1 MIVKIQHRRGAYA
14 DYDPTKVL
22 PGELVVVQSDDPATD
37 DGKSIYIGT
46 ASGIIKRLATAEE
59 IVAYN
64 EQGAAILAQVQ
75 QTATNVQGFAQT
87 ATTKAAEAAESASDA
102 AASKSAIDDI
112 MENAEDTINDY
123 ADAAKDEAVDGINQ
137 AYEDRVDE
145 INNKI
150 DEIVAVKTDAEAIA
164 TAAKNKVDDLE
175 IDLSEVG
182 SKADSNRTKV
192 NTLQFDVDGMI
203 HGWYVDVQKRL
214 IFTDADGNPIGEPIE
229 GIGGS
234 GGGGGGGSSTNAEMS
249 ATNTTGWISKSV
261 SAGAP
266 VAVTVLWTSIENE
279 IPTGNGVVTIRVNGI
294 VKSSYEVL
302 QGEITVNLTNYLNSG
317 TNNVKVSVSDI
328 YDQTRTLGFNIS
340 VLDLR
345 IASSFSSAVPFD
357 GPIPFSYTVYGDVE
371 KTVYIEVDGTVIHTQ
386 ITSSSGRQ
394 LTYNIPAQSHGGH
407 SLRAYF
413 TAVVNNQTVQS
424 NILYFEFISV
434 STLNNTPI
442 IISSF
447 NTTQVNQYESV
458 VIPYRVYIQNSTT
471 ANVEL
476 YLNDTKVSTQTVDRS
491 EQSFTFRANDAG
503 QLTFRIVCDTQT
515 KTFNITVEESQI
527 DVEPE
532 TEDLA
537 LYLTAQ
543 GRSNNEETRDV
554 WAYNSIESVFSG
566 FTWRLDGWQ
575 HDEDSITVLRLND
588 QARVTIPY
596 KIFGSDFKS
605 TGKTIEIEFA
615 TRDVVDYSTTI
626 LSCFADGIGLK
637 VTPQS
642 VTFAGAQTSTNT
654 LYKDNE
660 HVRLSIVVEKQTD
673 HRLILIYINGIMS
686 RAVQYASGE
695 RFSQLTPVNITL
707 GSSDCTLDIYNIRV
721 YDNNLTRRQILTNWI
736 ADTQIGSLMLD
747 RYDHNNVYD
756 SNDNIPIANLPKD
769 LPYMILEAQELPQFK
784 GDKKTIKLSYTDP
797 IQASKSFTA
806 NGVQI
811 NVQGTSSAPYYRKNY
826 DLQFKQGFIT
836 NSGTIEKYGLR
847 ADSIPFNRFVIKAD
861 VASSESANNT
871 KLTMFYNDTCP
882 YKTPEMLENDKVRWG
897 IEGIPIVVYWYDPN
911 SQITKFLGKYNF
923 NLPKRAPTP
932 LGYSGDMQSWE
943 WQRNNSDNV
952 KFKDDDFTST
962 YFDEDQQT
970 YLPVWYQDFEA
981 RMPSDEFRDSA
992 QLKELI
998 SWVKS
1003 TYRADATGDT
1013 FAEPI
1018 VYRLNSN
1025 TTLTQF
1031 IGDSSFTVVEEEID
1045 GTKTG
1050 YFIAT
1055 FTKDTPAYRL
1065 SKFRAE
1071 LDDYFERQSVLFYYL
1086 FTELFLMIDSRAK
1099 NMFIGF
1105 RGSDI
1110 DDENR
1115 LMTRKAVIEPY
1126 DMDTAI
1132 GTNNSGVLM
1141 FSYYYEDTDTVSEV
1155 ISGSG
1160 GSNAPV
1166 YNAQDSVLWNNV
1178 RDAFKPELIVMYRNL
1193 RSTGVW
1199 SYNVVETMYEEHQ
1212 AKWPEAVFNEDAY
1225 EKYLVPL
1232 IDPVTVDEET
1242 GQLIRTDRYLT
1253 MLQGSK
1259 QEQRKWWLFNRFKYL
1274 DSKYTAGTANINLI
1288 SARLFA
1294 DGTITITPNTNCYVA
1309 VQFGGGN
1316 AINMQ
1321 RVDANDEAEFIYTAP
1336 SGVTEM
1342 ETYIY
1347 SSDLISDIGD
1357 MSGFYPNEVD
1367 FSKAT
1372 KIRHLK
1378 LGDSASNYSNGNLRT
1393 FDVRNSTLLETI
1405 DVRNCPNLAITVNLE
1420 NSPRLKEAYF
1430 DGTSV
1435 TGVDFADGGSLQTL
1449 HLPSTITVLTLL
1461 NLNQLEEL
1469 QIASVANVT
1478 RLMIANIDP
1487 ELLNP
1492 ITVLETMPANSQV
1505 NIQGF
1510 TYEADDAE
1518 EIDKILDLF
1527 DTMRGVSREKDASG
1541 NWIYYDYDTAQVSGT
1556 IHTEALTGEKI
1567 AEFNARY
1574 PYIRVTADY
1583 VTSYLTFKSYDGT
1596 TTLKTVT
1603 CYNGVMQ
1610 DTAPSVPSRPN
1621 SSDGHYSYTGLG
1633 WNTTYD
1639 QQTAD
1644 PSALV
1649 DVIADRTVYP
1659 AYTWVVRTYTVY
1671 WKNSN
1676 GTTLETDTNVAWGTT
1691 PTYNGSTPVDPSG
1704 HSSPFVAWTPA
1715 VGAITGDTTYTAS
1728 YKPVYTINFVRASI
1742 DGGGTL
1748 QTSYVVEGNMPSYTG
1763 STPTTTQGDATDYP
1777 FEGWEPTIVAATAN
1791 ATYTA
1796 KFGAPI
1802 EVVEITDSWSEI
1814 GAHIDDGTYA
1824 TRYKVGNYKPLDL
1837 GTEGVINMQ
1846 IVAMDADELADGTG
1860 YAPLTFIGMELLT
1873 TDKDLSNGWANSNL
1887 RNTYFPNTIMPL
1899 IPSVVKS
1906 RIQSVIKNTYTV
1918 NRLEEQTVDKLW
1930 IPSIHEV
1937 YEGMLADK
1945 EPNVVVY
1952 KAIYSGFQQRIKT
1965 KSGSESAVKW
1975 RTRSFAKTIGN
1986 YLCYYVIK
1994 EDGSYSD
2001 SHAQAYS
2008 GSICL
2013 GFCLGLESETI
2024 SDSWSTILAN
2034 TNPSASYSI
2043 GDTKYIDLGTEGKHL
2058 MEIVAFNEDNKADNS
2073 GKAKITWISKT
2084 LLNTAQKMNAS
2095 QKTVDGE
2102 TDYAAGGWEHTD
2114 MRSYLKNTV
2123 KPLIPQEVRNA
2134 IVEVTK
2140 VQSIYT
2146 NRAVAVNGQTTTDDV
2161 WIPSS
2166 YEIFGTTIYEST
2178 GARYSKFAR
2187 ASDRIKKRNGS
2198 EDYWWLRSVSI
2209 SNSFRYVRLNGGES
2223 GNSAYSP
2230 QGVALGFC
2238 TD

>member
-22 PGELVVVQSDDPATD
+22 PGELVVVQSDDPNTD

-46 ASGIIKRLATAEE
+46 ASGVIKRLATAEE

-64 EQGAAILAQVQ
+64 AQGAAILEQVQ
-75 QTATNVQGFAQT
+75 QTATNVQGFART

-112 MENAEDTINDY
+112 MENAEDTINSY
-123 ADAAKDEAVDGINQ
+123 ADAAKDDAVDGINQ

-145 INNKI
+145 INDKI
-150 DEIVAVKTDAEAIA
+150 DEIVDVKTDAEAIA

-182 SKADSNRTKV
+182 SKADSNRAKV

-214 IFTDADGNPIGEPIE
+214 IFTDADGNPIGDPIE
-229 GIGGS
+229 GIG
-234 GGGGGGGSSTNAEMS
+234 GGGGGGGSTTNAEMS
-249 ATNTTGWISKSV
+249 ATNTTGWISKSI

-266 VAVTVLWTSIENE
+266 VAVTVLWSSIENN

-294 VKSSYEVL
+294 VKSSYEVP

-317 TNNVKVSVSDI
+317 TNNVKVSVSDV

-386 ITSSSGRQ
+386 VTSSSGRQ

-413 TAVVNNQTVQS
+413 TAVINNQTVQS

-434 STLNNTPI
+434 ATLDNTPI

-476 YLNDTKVSTQTVDRS
+476 YLNNVKVSTQTVDRS

-503 QLTFRIVCDTQT
+503 QLTFSIVCGTQT

-527 DVEPE
+527 DIEPE

-554 WAYNSIESVFSG
+554 WAYNDIQSVFSG

-575 HDEDSITVLRLND
+575 SDNDGITVLRLND

-626 LSCFADGIGLK
+626 LSCFADNIGLK

-673 HRLILIYINGIMS
+673 NRLILIYINGVMS
-686 RAVQYASGE
+686 RAIQYASGE
-695 RFSQLTPVNITL
+695 RFSQLTPVDITL

-769 LPYMILEAQELPQFK
+769 LPYMVLEAPELPQFK

-897 IEGIPIVVYWYDPN
+897 IEGIPIVVYWYDPDL
-911 SQITKFLGKYNF
+911 QTTKFLGKYNF

-932 LGYSGDMQSWE
+932 LGYSGNMQSWE

-962 YFDEDQQT
+962 YFDEDEQT

-981 RMPSDEFRDSA
+981 RMPEDTWRDYA

-1003 TYRADATGDT
+1003 TYRAGATGDV
-1013 FAEPI
+1013 FAEPV

-1031 IGDSSFTVVEEEID
+1031 IGDNTFTVVEEEVE

-1055 FTKDTPAYRL
+1055 FTADTPAYRL

-1105 RGSDI
+1105 RGGDI

-1155 ISGSG
+1155 ISGGGSG
-1160 GSNAPV
+1160 SSNAPV

-1193 RSTGVW
+1193 RSTGAW

-1347 SSDLISDIGD
+1347 SADLISDIGD

-1378 LGDSASNYSNGNLRT
+1378 LGDSSINYSNGNLRT

-1430 DGTSV
+1430 DGTSI
-1435 TGVDFADGGSLQTL
+1435 TGVDLADGGALQIL

-1461 NLNQLEEL
+1461 NLNQLSEL

-1487 ELLNP
+1487 TLLNP
-1492 ITVLETMPANSQV
+1492 ITVLETMPANSQI

-1510 TYEADDAE
+1510 AYEAQDAE
-1518 EIDKILDLF
+1518 EIDEILDLF

-1556 IHTEALTGEKI
+1556 IHTEALTGEEI

-1574 PYIRVTADY
+1574 PYIRVIADY
-1583 VTSYLTFKSYDGT
+1583 VTSYLTFKSYDGET
-1596 TTLKTVT
+1596 TIKTVV
-1603 CYNGVMQ
+1603 CYNGVPQ
-1610 DTAPSVPSRPN
+1610 ESAPAVPSRPN

-1671 WKNSN
+1671 WVNN
-1676 GTTLETDTNVAWGTT
+1676 GTTIETDTNVAWGTVPHYDGTT
-1691 PTYNGSTPVDPSG
+1691 PTKDGQTSTGWLPDATVP
-1704 HSSPFVAWTPA
+1704 
-1715 VGAITGDTTYTAS
+1715 ITGDVTFVAQYL
-1728 YKPVYTINFVRASI
+1728 PVYTVTFKN
-1742 DGGGTL
+1742 D
-1748 QTSYVVEGNMPSYTG
+1748 TG
-1763 STPTTTQGDATDYP
+1763 STTLDTQNVVQGQTATYGGTTPTSSEDASLAWL
-1777 FEGWEPTIVAATAN
+1777 GWATSANSHQAN
-1791 ATYTA
+1791 AVLTNIQSDMTVYA
-1796 KFGAPI
+1796 AFESAV
-1802 EVVEITDSWSEI
+1802 EVVEITDTWDQI
-1814 GAHIDDGTYA
+1814 IQHIDAGDYS
-1824 TRYKVGNYKPLDL
+1824 TRYKIGNYKPLDL
-1837 GTEGVINMQ
+1837 GTEGIINMQ
-1846 IVAMDADELADGTG
+1846 IVAMNADELESGG
-1860 YAPLTFIGMELLT
+1860 YAPLTFIGIELL
-1873 TDKDLSNGWANSNL
+1873 
-1887 RNTYFPNTIMPL
+1887 NTSVAPNTWVWTSSNKIKKYLLETISPL
-1899 IPSVVKS
+1899 ITANVRN
-1906 RIQSVIKNTYTV
+1906 RIQTV
-1918 NRLEEQTVDKLW
+1918 KKYYHYADYAGNNKDNNHLTKDTLW
-1930 IPSIHEV
+1930 IPAYYGEMVHIFESNNV
-1937 YEGMLADK
+1937 Y
-1945 EPNVVVY
+1945 Y
-1952 KAIYSGFQQRIKT
+1952 KVFANGKT
-1965 KSGSESAVKW
+1965 KQKA
-1975 RTRSFAKTIGN
+1975 
-1986 YLCYYVIK
+1986 
-1994 EDGSYSD
+1994 DGSSSNYATRDCDQTKSKRIINEM
-2001 SHAQAYS
+2001 
-2008 GSICL
+2008 GSFVDTNTLNGVCL
-2013 GFCLGLESETI
+2013 GFCLGLEQETI
-2024 SDSWSTILAN
+2024 TDSWSTILAN

-2058 MEIVAFNEDNKADNS
+2058 MEIVAFDEDDKADNS
-2073 GKAKITWISKT
+2073 GKAKITWLSKT
-2084 LLNTAQKMNAS
+2084 LLNTTQKMNAS
-2095 QKTVDGE
+2095 DKTVDGE
-2102 TDYAAGGWEHTD
+2102 TAYTAGGWLHSD
-2114 MRSYLKNTV
+2114 MRSYLKNTI
-2123 KPLIPQEVRNA
+2123 KPLIPQEVQSA

-2146 NRAVAVNGQTTTDDV
+2146 NGAKVVNGQTTAEDV
-2161 WIPSS
+2161 WIPSN
-2166 YEIFGTTIYEST
+2166 YEIFGITSYESI
-2178 GARYSKFAR
+2178 GARYRKFAS
-2187 ASDRIKKRNGS
+2187 ASDRIKKHNGS
-2198 EDYWWLRSVSI
+2198 AYYWWLRSVDSANGFRRVG
-2209 SNSFRYVRLNGGES
+2209 SN
-2223 GNSAYSP
+2223 GNSTTVGASNLS
-2230 QGVALGFC
+2230 GVALGFC

>member
-1 MIVKIQHRRGAYA
+1 MADRLPIGIEENRNMIVKIQHRRGAYA

-64 EQGAAILAQVQ
+64 EQGAAILEQVQ
-75 QTATNVQGFAQT
+75 QTATNVRGFAQT

-137 AYEDRVDE
+137 AYEDRLDE
-145 INNKI
+145 INDKI

-175 IDLSEVG
+175 IDLSDVG

-229 GIGGS
+229 GIGG
-234 GGGGGGGSSTNAEMS
+234 GGGGGGSSTNAEMS

-266 VAVTVLWTSIENE
+266 VVVTVLWSSIENE

-294 VKSSYEVL
+294 VKSSYEVP

-386 ITSSSGRQ
+386 VTSSSGRQ
-394 LTYNIPAQSHGGH
+394 LTYNIPAQNHGGH

-434 STLNNTPI
+434 ATLDNTPI

-476 YLNDTKVSTQTVDRS
+476 YLNSTKVSTQTVDRS

-503 QLTFRIVCDTQT
+503 QLTFRIVCGTQT

-554 WAYNSIESVFSG
+554 WAYNNIESVFSG

-686 RAVQYASGE
+686 RAIQYASGE
-695 RFSQLTPVNITL
+695 RFSQLTPVDITL

-756 SNDNIPIANLPKD
+756 SNDNIPITNLPQD
-769 LPYMILEAQELPQFK
+769 LPHMVLEATELPQFK

-826 DLQFKQGFIT
+826 DLQFKEGFIT
-836 NSGTIEKYGLR
+836 NSGTIGTYGLR

-882 YKTPEMLENDKVRWG
+882 YKTPEMLENNKVRWG
-897 IEGIPIVVYWYDPN
+897 IEGIPIVVYWYDPDL
-911 SQITKFLGKYNF
+911 QTTKFLGKYNF
-923 NLPKRAPTP
+923 NLPKRAPAP

-1013 FAEPI
+1013 FAEPV

-1050 YFIAT
+1050 YFIVT

-1155 ISGSG
+1155 ISGGGSG

-1178 RDAFKPELIVMYRNL
+1178 RDAFKPELIVMYRSL
-1193 RSTGVW
+1193 RSNGGW
-1199 SYNVVETMYEEHQ
+1199 SYNAVKTIYDEHQ
-1212 AKWPEAVFNEDAY
+1212 SKWPEAVFNEDAY

-1274 DSKYTAGTANINLI
+1274 DSKYTAGTANTNVI

-1294 DGTITITPNTNCYVA
+1294 DGTITVTPNTNCYVA

-1316 AINMQ
+1316 AINLQ

-1405 DVRNCPNLAITVNLE
+1405 DVRNCPNLAVTVNLE

-1430 DGTSV
+1430 DGTSI

-1492 ITVLETMPANSQV
+1492 ITVLEAMPANSQV

-1510 TYEADDAE
+1510 AYEADDAE
-1518 EIDKILDLF
+1518 EIDEILGLF
-1527 DTMRGVSREKDASG
+1527 DTMRGVAREKDASG

-1556 IHTEALTGEKI
+1556 IHTEALTGEEI

-1603 CYNGVMQ
+1603 CYNGVPQ
-1610 DTAPSVPSRPN
+1610 ESAPAVPSRPN

-1644 PSALV
+1644 PSAIV
-1649 DVIADRTVYP
+1649 DVVADRTVYP
-1659 AYTWVVRTYTVY
+1659 AYTWVVRTYTVL

-1676 GTTLETDTNVAWGTT
+1676 GTTLETDTNVSWGTT

-1704 HSSPFVAWTPA
+1704 HGSPFTAWTPA
-1715 VGAITGDTTYTAS
+1715 VGAITGDTTYTAN
-1728 YKPVYTINFVRASI
+1728 YKPVYTINFVRASV

-1796 KFGAPI
+1796 KFGSPI
-1802 EVVEITDSWSEI
+1802 EVVEITDTWDQII
-1814 GAHIDDGTYA
+1814 GYIDSGAYA

-1837 GTEGVINMQ
+1837 GTQGTVNMQ
-1846 IVAMDADELADGTG
+1846 IVAMDADELADGSG
-1860 YAPLTFIGMELLT
+1860 YAPLTFIGMELLPGVQQMDNWRTLTGWEDT
-1873 TDKDLSNGWANSNL
+1873 TL
-1887 RNTYFPNTIMPL
+1887 RAYLTSTILPL
-1899 IPSVVKS
+1899 IKTANANVAARLQPVKKTQS
-1906 RIQSVIKNTYTV
+1906 IYNDGRITDG
-1918 NRLEEQTVDKLW
+1918 QTTIDKLW
-1930 IPSIHEV
+1930 IPSSHEIFGDNYKETVPPV
-1937 YEGMLADK
+1937 YT
-1945 EPNVVVY
+1945 
-1952 KAIYSGFQQRIKT
+1952 AIFKTASDRIKNGAI
-1965 KSGSESAVKW
+1965 SGTAGMWWLRTVESQNKYNNVQ
-1975 RTRSFAKTIGN
+1975 TNGVRSSSWYNSA
-1986 YLCYYVIK
+1986 L
-1994 EDGSYSD
+1994 
-2001 SHAQAYS
+2001 
-2008 GSICL
+2008 SICL
-2013 GFCLGLESETI
+2013 GFCLGLEPETI
-2024 SDSWSTILAN
+2024 SDS
-2034 TNPSASYSI
+2034 
-2043 GDTKYIDLGTEGKHL
+2043 
-2058 MEIVAFNEDNKADNS
+2058 
-2073 GKAKITWISKT
+2073 
-2084 LLNTAQKMNAS
+2084 
-2095 QKTVDGE
+2095 
-2102 TDYAAGGWEHTD
+2102 
-2114 MRSYLKNTV
+2114 
-2123 KPLIPQEVRNA
+2123 
-2134 IVEVTK
+2134 
-2140 VQSIYT
+2140 
-2146 NRAVAVNGQTTTDDV
+2146 
-2161 WIPSS
+2161 
-2166 YEIFGTTIYEST
+2166 
-2178 GARYSKFAR
+2178 
-2187 ASDRIKKRNGS
+2187 
-2198 EDYWWLRSVSI
+2198 
-2209 SNSFRYVRLNGGES
+2209 
-2223 GNSAYSP
+2223 
-2230 QGVALGFC
+2230 
-2238 TD
+2238 